1 MVSYLYPLYICVC
14 VIFMTWQTH
23 FFLFIVAPFE
33 LCWKWIYKETHL
45 FEVLSFSTSL
55 LLFWIFRSFCGFLR
69 IRFASLVS
77 FNLFEMI
84 AKSTNNF
91 IFYTIIV
98 AFHVPQFLF
107 RYNPLLIV
115 TTMMEII
122 IRFSAIIYTNSH
134 TNMHVHTSL
143 RWNDN
148 CVCIAKKILLEC
160 SFVLKV
166 WSTLNDYYQYGIPIR
181 LSWRRIKYMWL
192 WHIIWVIDRLHI
204 DAMSITH
211 TV

>member
-1 MVSYLYPLYICVC
+1 MMCPCTKRKQITSKYCYGFLSLSTLYLCVRLY
-14 VIFMTWQTH
+14 FYDLANT

-148 CVCIAKKILLEC
+148 CVCIAKKNIVRMFICVKGVIYIKWLLP
-160 SFVLKV
+160 V
-166 WSTLNDYYQYGIPIR
+166 WYTY
-181 LSWRRIKYMWL
+181 
-192 WHIIWVIDRLHI
+192 
-204 DAMSITH
+204 
-211 TV
+211 

>member
-1 MVSYLYPLYICVC
+1 MKKINRKTEFLNCVRSISYVIVTPKQKWCALAQSVSKLQVNTVMVSYLYPLYICVC
-14 VIFMTWQTH
+14 VRLYFYDLANT

-45 FEVLSFSTSL
+45 FEVLSFSTSP

-107 RYNPLLIV
+107 RYDPLLIV
-115 TTMMEII
+115 TTMMKII
-122 IRFSAIIYTNSH
+122 IRFSAIIHTNSH
-134 TNMHVHTSL
+134 TNICTYTL
-143 RWNDN
+143 RYDM
-148 CVCIAKKILLEC
+148 LE
-160 SFVLKV
+160 
-166 WSTLNDYYQYGIPIR
+166 W
-181 LSWRRIKYMWL
+181 
-192 WHIIWVIDRLHI
+192 
-204 DAMSITH
+204 
-211 TV
+211 